1 MPARSRGAW
10 TLDQPVSIGVVR
22 PRAGS
27 GTTQFEERIGYGRGS
42 RRGATALESLRW
54 WDGFTI
60 GLCQP
65 GFLLGSLL
73 AAYGS
78 LGVLGATVLWGIAAL
93 VALLSVWIYSEPAM
107 MFPGRS
113 GGISLYANEGWRKYT
128 TLVGPV
134 ATFGYWIGWSVVLA
148 LFGNLIGS
156 LIQAQWFSTTN
167 WDVYDGVVHLNLFN
181 FIGIG
186 AIALVWLFNVFGVR
200 PFKWFTYVTG
210 VLMMIPLAVLMIGPF
225 VGGNW
230 HSSNVHWALAS
241 NQWGGVKIAL
251 VWLFIMTWS
260 AGGVEVCATF
270 TPEYKTRR
278 DSTIALRSTAT
289 FSLLVFILLPLGLGG
304 YSGIPSSSAI
314 LANSTYVTALNGL
327 VGRGVTD
334 VLLIFLILSFLLSMA
349 SSTADAGRALY
360 GISKAGLTIKWLGRL
375 NRFHVPGNAMTV
387 DLVVNTCLILF
398 ISSNLAILYMSN
410 IGYVLCHVL
419 AMSAFLL
426 LRRDRP
432 NWPRPVKVSAP
443 WVALAGVLTIYYI
456 VILVVGAGAPKLN
469 GYGTWTDF
477 AIGVGILVASI
488 LLFFYR
494 RIVEDK
500 EPIHW
505 KEPSPT
511 MPEGADR
518 DALIQV
524 GWTPEDAPDAVPV
537 SA

>member
-1 MPARSRGAW
+1 MATAA
-10 TLDQPVSIGVVR
+10 V
-22 PRAGS
+22 
-27 GTTQFEERIGYGRGS
+27 EERQLIK
-42 RRGATALESLRW
+42 SLRW

-78 LGVLGATVLWGIAAL
+78 LGVIGATVLWGIAA
-93 VALLSVWIYSEPAM
+93 VMALLSVWIYSEPAM

-128 TLVGPV
+128 TLVGPI
-134 ATFGYWIGWSVVLA
+134 ATFGYWIGWSVVLSI
-148 LFGNLIGS
+148 FGNIIGS
-156 LIQAQWFSTTN
+156 LIQAQWFPNSN
-167 WDVYDGVVHLNLFN
+167 WTVYDGIVHLQLFN

-186 AIALVWLFNVFGVR
+186 AIVLVWLFNIFGVR
-200 PFKWFTYVTG
+200 PFAWFTYVTG
-210 VLMMIPLAVLMIGPF
+210 VLMMIPLFVLIFGPLIS
-225 VGGNW
+225 GNW

-241 NQWGGVKIAL
+241 TQWGGVKIAL

-270 TPEYKTRR
+270 TPEYKTRK

-289 FSLLVFILLPLGLGG
+289 FSLLIFILLPLGLGG
-304 YSGIPSSSAI
+304 YSGIPSASAI
-314 LANSTYVTALNGL
+314 LANSTYVTALNTI
-327 VGRGVTD
+327 VGKGVTD
-334 VLLIFLILSFLLSMA
+334 VLLIFLILSFLLSMG

-375 NRFHVPGNAMTV
+375 NRYHVPGNAMTV
-387 DLVVNTCLILF
+387 DLIVNTCLILF

-410 IGYVLCHVL
+410 IGYVLCNAL

-426 LRRDRP
+426 LRKDRP
-432 NWPRPVKVSAP
+432 NWPRPIKVSAP
-443 WVALAGVLTIYYI
+443 WVAVAGFLTIYYV
-456 VILVVGAGAPKLN
+456 VILIVGAGSPKLT
-469 GYGTWTDF
+469 GYGTWGDF
-477 AIGVGILVASI
+477 AIGVGILVASV

-494 RIVEDK
+494 RIVQDK
-500 EPIHW
+500 EKIHW
-505 KEPSPT
+505 KEETPT

-524 GWTPEDAPDAVPV
+524 GWTPEGTSTAAPVMPV
-537 SA
+537 TG